1 MSWYDTSYR
10 KLFFDFHSPGA
21 TTGLAA
27 GFDAEGWADRLVAA
41 NAEAVSVFIKGGY
54 GYSFYRQGEIRYV
67 HPSLPAGLDMVQAQ
81 IDALHARGLKAI
93 GYYHT
98 FSSEPVARDHPDWR
112 RVDVEGLPDDTGIC
126 LLGPLASEWMV
137 PHIREAVSL
146 YDLDAMFFDGTYG
159 HIPCYCSACQDAW
172 ARASGGASIPDWRD
186 RASCVGDRV
195 RTEQARTFVAWLL
208 GRYRDLRQRICDAI
222 HEIRP
227 EMPVSF
233 NWAYAP
239 RQPEAV
245 PEDVGNLVADIFPD
259 DQAFNGSYFGRYWSL
274 LGRPFDVMNSAF
286 LQWWGDWGCKPAI
299 AMQQEVATTLANGG
313 LTWIGYQ
320 MNERFDVEPAVMG
333 ELGKTLQ
340 FVKEREPWLLD
351 AEPIL
356 SIGVLHSTSAHLTQE
371 PTTTWIDETSA
382 RGAHRMLTESMLP
395 YHLVNEVTLADRLD
409 ELQVLI
415 LPDQR
420 YISATLAS
428 RIADWV
434 RDGGVLVAAALTGT
448 LGDDLQP
455 TGKFALGE
463 VLGLELQEAYD
474 QTHAYVEVTDP
485 RLQAGTLGMAH
496 LAEAPFALATPIADD
511 VQWLAKLRAIYLR
524 SDGKPLLRWSPVGE
538 DTGCP
543 AITARPYGRGWACYL
558 AGDLFR
564 AYQAKNNWNLKHVV
578 ANLVRALAPDLPVE
592 VEATAWLEVVLTR
605 QPASGDRAARR
616 LVHLVNHHGNR
627 PVDGNNVCV
636 ESVLPVRDV
645 TVRLRVDF
653 EPGQVLQQP
662 DGIEPSW
669 SVEDG
674 VLVVE
679 VPQVDVHTILG
690 IA

>member
-27 GFDAEGWADRLVAA
+27 GFDAARWADRLVAA

-67 HPSLPAGLDMVQAQ
+67 HPSLPAGLDMVQEQ

-98 FSSEPVARDHPDWR
+98 FNSEPVARDHPEWR
-112 RVDVEGLPDDTGIC
+112 RVGADGTPSPLSIC
-126 LLGPLASEWMV
+126 MTGPLADGWML
-137 PHIREAVSL
+137 PHIAEAVRL
-146 YDLDAMFFDGTYG
+146 YDVDAMFFDGTYG
-159 HIPCYCSACQDAW
+159 HAPCHCDACQQAW
-172 ARASGGASIPDWRD
+172 NEVSGGAKIPSGPDDPGWS
-186 RASCVGDRV
+186 AW
-195 RTEQARTFVAWLL
+195 VAWEL
-208 GRYRDLRQRICDAI
+208 GRYRDLRGRICETI
-222 HEIRP
+222 HAERP
-227 EMPVSF
+227 ETVISF

-245 PEDVGNLVADIFPD
+245 PEGVGSLVADIYPN
-259 DQAFNGSYFGRYWSL
+259 DQAFNGSYFSRYWAL

-333 ELGKTLQ
+333 ELGKTLA
-340 FVKEREPWLLD
+340 FVREREPWLEG
-351 AEPIL
+351 AEPEL
-356 SIGVLHSTSAHLTQE
+356 SIGVLHSTAFHLAQDR
-371 PTTTWIDETSA
+371 PAMWIDETSA
-382 RGAHRMLTESMLP
+382 RGAHRLLTESMLP
-395 YHLVNEVTLADRLD
+395 YHLVNEATLAERLD
-409 ELQVLI
+409 EFQVLI

-420 YISATLAS
+420 YLPDGLVAQ
-428 RIADWV
+428 IADWV
-434 RDGGVLVAAALTGT
+434 RAGGVLVAAALTGT
-448 LGDDLQP
+448 LDASFHP
-455 TGKFALGE
+455 TGEFALGE
-463 VLGLELQEAYD
+463 VLGLELEAAYD

-485 RLQAGTLGMAH
+485 RLKAGTLPMAH
-496 LAEAPFALATPIADD
+496 LAEATFALAKPVSDD
-511 VQWLAKLRAIYLR
+511 VQTLANLRAIYLR

-538 DTGCP
+538 DTGRP
-543 AITARPYGRGWACYL
+543 AITARPYGQGWACYL

-564 AYQAKNNWNLKHVV
+564 AYQAKNNWNLKHMV
-578 ANLVRALAPDLPVE
+578 AHLLRALVPDLPIE
-592 VEATAWLEVVLTR
+592 VDAPAWLEVVLMR
-605 QPASGDRAARR
+605 QPATAQRRSRR

-627 PVDGNNVCV
+627 PVDGNNLCV

-645 TVRLRVDF
+645 TVRLRV
-653 EPGQVLQQP
+653 ESQPNAVRLQP
-662 DGIEPSW
+662 DGVEPAW

-674 VLVVE
+674 TLVVE
-679 VPQVDVHTILG
+679 IPQVDVHTILE
-690 IA
+690 IS